1 MAFSCAQSVKS
12 DEGEHKSIQVCILP
26 PMIKILI
33 LILRIFRRTLIGL
46 AIEHGCDL
54 LLRRLLDELKYPRY
68 ITKDYGE
75 GILNE
80 DDPMPRSMR
89 LFVDSSTTTFPPTS
103 FLGQAANAKQVHI
116 ANVLLKEYH
125 VDPNGDMLAYN
136 QVLYLHLHY
145 ISLSIYLSLSLLS
158 TPNAPRHNFTY
169 TFPIETISVGCLKG
183 RCRDVQAVDRSRSG
197 CQCGVSPS
205 SGSILFEPYSPYS
218 RMVYP
223 LQVRI
228 SSLIAFISLSIYYL
242 YLFNHFIILLF
253 VICMFTILFVFIFF
267 FVEIFAFVLIQD
279 FFTSLGR

>member
-1 MAFSCAQSVKS
+1 
-12 DEGEHKSIQVCILP
+12 
-26 PMIKILI
+26 MIKI

-228 SSLIAFISLSIYYL
+228 SSFITFISLFIYL
-242 YLFNHFIILLF
+242 LILVF
-253 VICMFTILFVFIFF
+253 VICMFIFLFVFISLFLKF
-267 FVEIFAFVLIQD
+267 CSCPNSSD
-279 FFTSLGR
+279 FLLFL